1 MIKKGDKFKCIKDVI
16 MDDDPNDIVYHAG
29 GIYISELDGCI
40 TDEKRVKTHYWNE
53 CGYTVE
59 GNALKDYFVRV
70 PKEAV
75 PQEDM
80 VNHPQHYKNNKY
92 EAIDIMLDVFGK
104 DKVADFC
111 ELNAFKY
118 LWRADNKGTDIQD
131 KKKAIWYLNKYIEL
145 KEKT

>member
-1 MIKKGDKFKCIKDVI
+1 MIKKGDKFKCIRDVI
-16 MDDDPNDIVYHAG
+16 MDDDPNDIAYHAG

-53 CGYTVE
+53 CRYTVE
-59 GNALKDYFVRV
+59 GNALSDYFVRV
-70 PKEAV
+70 SKEAV

-145 KEKT
+145 KEEV